1 MGEEAL
7 PPALSLTGP
16 FLLYGCIG
24 LPPVATNLLLTFIAT
39 FSVNSQ
45 VIFYM
50 YSSTSVKDY
59 PCFSSAQIICYLK
72 TKNPLALVGLLGL
85 WIWYMGVLQVFF
97 HSLCFSF
104 LISHNLCCLLLWSI
118 S

>member
-72 TKNPLALVGLLGL
+72 TNKRTL
-85 WIWYMGVLQVFF
+85 
-97 HSLCFSF
+97 
-104 LISHNLCCLLLWSI
+104 
-118 S
+118 